1 VARYQKRIF
10 QHLMRLG
17 VDFFSDTRS
26 GRLAARINENVAG
39 IRDLMSMTLRAVAGD
54 LVTLIGLI
62 GVMVWQQPYLAA
74 SILIIGPPLVWAVN
88 YIMRRVRSVTRESVN
103 INSHLIGAM
112 QEAVQGIAVVKA
124 FTMEDQLSARI
135 GQLVDQA

>member
-1 VARYQKRIF
+1 VICGGIIAIFLIRGLATYGYSVTLAKIGNNVVARYQKRIF

-74 SILIIGPPLVWAVN
+74 SILIIGPPL
-88 YIMRRVRSVTRESVN
+88 
-103 INSHLIGAM
+103 
-112 QEAVQGIAVVKA
+112 
-124 FTMEDQLSARI
+124 
-135 GQLVDQA
+135 